1 MKLWANVT
9 AILLLVTGM
18 IWTLQGASVI
28 GGSFMSGRALWLYI
42 GIAMVIVGVGLLWWI
57 NLR

>member
-1 MKLWANVT
+1 MKLWANVA

-28 GGSFMSGRALWLYI
+28 GGSFMSGRPLWLYI
-42 GIAMVIVGVGLLWWI
+42 GIAMVIVGVGVLWWI